1 MTEADGTQRTGGA
14 RALRVE
20 VPDARCGSIL
30 AQRLAR
36 SELTC
41 TAPESWAVVGSADGD
56 LPQALATIQ
65 QWLRDEEIE
74 QTVVHLGDRPHTM
87 SRD

>member
-1 MTEADGTQRTGGA
+1 MAGRSTRHGQE
-14 RALRVE
+14 LRVE
-20 VPDARCGSIL
+20 VPDARRGSVL
-30 AQRLAR
+30 AQRLAE

-41 TAPESWAVVGSADGD
+41 TTPESWAVIGFPDGN

-65 QWLRDEEIE
+65 QWLRDEGIE

-87 SRD
+87 TRD